1 MVDLE
6 KLDAT
11 HAKLT
16 CGLITEIAEKFPDE
30 VADLVNAYLPL
41 AREVRAL
48 RAIAELRPLA
58 TRLAKSRA
66 KYPNG
71 ATIMSLLD
79 EAGEVA
85 HAVNKYEPADRV
97 REELLDVACVAMR
110 LYAGEVDEGI
120 AMDGLVQVRKDG
132 EKRHG

>member
-1 MVDLE
+1 MPDMPNVKMSPTIEELGDGE
-6 KLDAT
+6 KVS
-11 HAKLT
+11 
-16 CGLITEIAEKFPDE
+16 LI
-30 VADLVNAYLPL
+30 
-41 AREVRAL
+41 
-48 RAIAELRPLA
+48 RAIFAELRDLDELRPLA
-58 TRLAKSRA
+58 IRLAKSRA
-66 KYPNG
+66 KYPSG

-97 REELLDVACVAMR
+97 RDELLDVACVAMR
-110 LYAGEVDEGI
+110 LYAGEVDDGI